1 MSQNHRLN
9 RRAFLKNAGMTA
21 LVGAVGTGTSLA
33 STAAS
38 ATFAPQDSTYD
49 FDEVY
54 DRVGTDCIKWDAQI
68 DKYGRENIAVP
79 MGIADMDFKIAPA
92 ITRALRARIDHE
104 NYGYLSMPPS
114 YVESIV
120 NWNKRRKG
128 IDINPDLLLHAD
140 GVHPAILSSLKAF
153 CPPGSKV
160 IVQAPTY
167 SAFYT
172 DIRIVGCREEENHMK
187 LVNGR
192 YVMDFD
198 DLERRIDHD
207 TNAIILCN
215 PQNPTGNVWSR
226 EDLMRLGEICARR
239 RVVVLSDEIHCDFV
253 TKGNTHTP
261 FASLDDE
268 QIVRNSITFN
278 SASKSFNLSA
288 MKCAYLFSTNPDY
301 LDRIRGA
308 GQHRQGMNTLGII
321 AAQAAYNECEEWLDQ
336 LLDYIDGTH
345 SFVESFVHANVP
357 HVSMVKPEGTYL
369 AWLDVSQALDKVDSP
384 ETPAEAD
391 DDTPERGFH
400 RYLVEHANIHVN
412 PGSDYGLGG
421 SGHMRMNIATS
432 RQLVE
437 LALKNM
443 AEALARA

>member
-1 MSQNHRLN
+1 MSQHNRLD
-9 RRAFLKNAGMTA
+9 RRAFLRTAGLTA
-21 LVGAVGTGTSLA
+21 VAGAV
-33 STAAS
+33 STAAPVS
-38 ATFAPQDSTYD
+38 THAGGGGQRPDSRYD
-49 FDEVY
+49 FDTIY
-54 DRVGTDCIKWDAQI
+54 SRIGTDSSKWDAQI
-68 DKYGRENIAVP
+68 ARYGREHIDVG
-79 MGIADMDFKIAPA
+79 MGTADQDFRIAPG
-92 ITRALRARIDHE
+92 ITRALRERMGHE
-104 NYGYLSMPPS
+104 NYGYLSIPQS
-114 YVESIV
+114 YRESIV
-120 NWNKRRKG
+120 NWNQRRYG
-128 IDINPDLLLHAD
+128 LDIAPDTILHSA
-140 GVHPAILSSLKAF
+140 GVHPAIISTLRAF

-160 IVQAPTY
+160 LLQTPSY
-167 SAFYT
+167 NGFYT
-172 DIRIVGCREEENHMK
+172 DIRVVGAVAEESPLR

-192 YVMDFD
+192 YHLDFE

-207 TNAIILCN
+207 THALILCN

-226 EDLMRLGEICARR
+226 ADLTTLGEICTRR

-253 TKGNTHTP
+253 TRGYTYTP
-261 FASLDDE
+261 YATLNDE
-268 QIVRNSITFN
+268 AIVRNSVTYK
-278 SASKSFNLSA
+278 SVSKSFNLSA
-288 MKCAYLFSTNPDY
+288 MKCAYMFSTNPDY

-357 HVSMVKPEGTYL
+357 HLSIVKPEGTYL

-391 DDTPERGFH
+391 DDTPERGFQ

-443 AEALARA
+443 AQALARA